1 MSAGI
6 FLKPKKNNYEN
17 DYSRNVRD
25 LNSFIPTKRYEDIA
39 KVSHK
44 QTVLY
49 SYNGNYSHFNNK
61 GNYDSYITNYNPKTT
76 NKQLVSEDP
85 KIYRSAPR
93 SRVQEAI
100 GKTGFNVEE
109 ARPNTM
115 HGEIPNMRLNFGEKF
130 EHNNY
135 ANVIIGKVQIGE
147 FNGKNGDTSQILN
160 DRLERNLITT
170 QLNQNPFYFRGV
182 FSKNPF

>member
-1 MSAGI
+1 MSI

-17 DYSRNVRD
+17 DYSRNVQS
-25 LNSFIPTKRYEDIA
+25 LSSFTQTKRYDDIA

-49 SYNGNYSHFNNK
+49 SYNGNYSHLNNK
-61 GNYDSYITNYNPKTT
+61 GNYDSYITNYNPRTT

-85 KIYRSAPR
+85 KIYRVAPKA
-93 SRVQEAI
+93 RVFESL
-100 GKTGFNVEE
+100 GKTLFNVEE

-115 HGEIPNMRLNFGEKF
+115 HGEIPNIRLNFGEKF

-135 ANVIIGKVQIGE
+135 SNVIIGKANIGKFE
-147 FNGKNGDTSQILN
+147 GKNGDTSQIVN
-160 DRLERNLITT
+160 SRLERDLITG
-170 QLNQNPFYFRGV
+170 QLNANPFYFRGV